1 MSDKPN
7 NWLKSQDWLAQCF
20 ILMGIALAILTIGL
34 TIYELIPFLSTLPET
49 PAERGI
55 MFAGLSAL
63 VSGLAFA
70 GLIFTLRLQ
79 MQATRRQGEELQE
92 SRREMIAQR
101 KELESQNRTFVLQ
114 TFDSVFFQMVALHN
128 QIVSELSLHT
138 DDGTKH
144 GRDCFHF
151 YYSNFLETL
160 ESAKKTEGD
169 SFEVVHNVCD
179 KFFLHLA
186 SDLGHYFRN
195 LSTTIKLVDQSD
207 VHNKRRYTNILRAQL
222 SGSELALL
230 FYNCLATG
238 RDEFKQF
245 VEHYSLIKNLPTELL
260 DEEAHT
266 EWYDARAYAS
276 SAELEDLKA

>member
-1 MSDKPN
+1 MSEKPS

-20 ILMGIALAILTIGL
+20 IMMGIALAILTIGL

-128 QIVSELSLHT
+128 QIVGELSLHT

-160 ESAKKTEGD
+160 ESAKGPREI
-169 SFEVVHNVCD
+169 
-179 KFFLHLA
+179 LLRW
-186 SDLGHYFRN
+186 Y
-195 LSTTIKLVDQSD
+195 TTFA
-207 VHNKRRYTNILRAQL
+207 TN
-222 SGSELALL
+222 
-230 FYNCLATG
+230 
-238 RDEFKQF
+238 
-245 VEHYSLIKNLPTELL
+245 
-260 DEEAHT
+260 
-266 EWYDARAYAS
+266 S
-276 SAELEDLKA
+276 SCISPRT